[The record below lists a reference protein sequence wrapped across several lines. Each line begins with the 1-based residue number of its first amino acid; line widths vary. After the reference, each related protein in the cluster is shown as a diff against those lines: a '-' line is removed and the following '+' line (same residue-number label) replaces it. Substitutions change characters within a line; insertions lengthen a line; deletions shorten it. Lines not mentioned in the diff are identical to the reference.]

1 MDKYVAQAHGHFRSI
16 HDSLHSFSDIRGS
29 TTPSFNGKFARYKG
43 AHLRTLAQLRL
54 LRLDSVTMSNA
65 TTPLAQ
71 SLTLPCGV
79 TIKNRI
85 LKSAMSEV
93 LGSSELKATNKLATL
108 YRRWAHGG
116 TGVLVTGN
124 VMIDRRRLGEPGNVV
139 VEDESGMEG
148 LRAWAKAGTE
158 NNTHLWMQ
166 LNHPGK
172 QSPKFLGSETVAPSA
187 VGFGKA
193 LSSAFAVP
201 RELREEEIED
211 IIERFGRSAK
221 IAKDAGF
228 SGVQIHG
235 AHGYLVSQFLS
246 PHHNRREDKWGGSLE
261 NRSRFALASYR
272 SIREAVGPD
281 FPVSIK
287 LNSADFQK
295 GGLSEEDSV
304 LVMQE
309 LASEGI
315 DLIEVS
321 GGTYE
326 APAMMG
332 ARKKRAESAR
342 EGYFL
347 KFVQNARDS
356 VSIPL
361 CVTGGFRTPAGMAD
375 AIGEDAADMVGLATT
390 LAIQPDFSK
399 EVLDGKDVESL
410 VHPISTG
417 SVTVDKASML
427 NIGWYENQLWL
438 MASGKD
444 PKPNR
449 SAIASVLLTV
459 ARTGRQT
466 FRSRR
471 ARSK

>member
-1 MDKYVAQAHGHFRSI
+1 MST
-16 HDSLHSFSDIRGS
+16 DS
-29 TTPSFNGKFARYKG
+29 TA
-43 AHLRTLAQLRL
+43 LAQ
-54 LRLDSVTMSNA
+54 
-65 TTPLAQ
+65 P
-71 SLTLPCGV
+71 LTLPCGAI
-79 TIKNRI
+79 IKNRI

-93 LGSSELKATNKLATL
+93 LGSSELKATKNLATL

-116 TGVLVTGN
+116 TGILVTGN

-139 VEDESGMEG
+139 AEDESGVDE

-172 QSPKFLGSETVAPSA
+172 QSPKFLGGETVAPSA
-187 VGFGKA
+187 VSFGKA
-193 LSSAFAVP
+193 LSGAFATP
-201 RELREEEIED
+201 RALEEEEIED
-211 IIERFGRSAK
+211 IIVRFGESAR
-221 IAKDAGF
+221 IAKEAGF
-228 SGVQIHG
+228 TGVQIHG

-246 PHHNRREDKWGGSLE
+246 PHHNVREDKWGGSLE
-261 NRSRFALASYR
+261 NRSRFALAVYR
-272 SIREAVGPD
+272 SIRDAVGPA
-281 FPVSIK
+281 FPVGIK

-309 LASEGI
+309 LAAQGI

-332 ARKKRAESAR
+332 ARKKRAESSR

-347 KFVQNARDS
+347 KFVKNARDS
-356 VSIPL
+356 VSVPL
-361 CVTGGFRTPAGMAD
+361 CVTGGFRTPLGMAD
-375 AIGEDAADMVGLATT
+375 AIGENAADMVGLATT
-390 LAIQPDFSK
+390 LAIQPEFSQ
-399 EVLDGKDVESL
+399 EVLDGKDVQSL
-410 VHPISTG
+410 VHPLSTG
-417 SVTVDKASML
+417 SVAIDKATML
-427 NIGWYENQLWL
+427 NISWYENQLWL
-438 MASGKD
+438 MGAGKD

-466 FRSRR
+466 FKSRR
-471 ARSK
+471 ARKR